1 MSEEYYSTYVADDV
15 VVVIGLGNGSD
26 DQVDL
31 EVGLASVLEGD
42 LQVVGLSRDNVGGHY
57 YD

>member
-31 EVGLASVLEGD
+31 EVSLASVLEGD